1 MEALLKL
8 EILLIHMEHER
19 LLIYPVSPKQSIK
32 NLKEIDAF
40 KANGHETHL
49 CYMDESSTKQRFVD
63 KQVIANYGDG
73 IKGKILKRTE
83 FGSIVDYAIKQKID
97 FVYIRSNHNANPF
110 TI

>member
-1 MEALLKL
+1 MN
-8 EILLIHMEHER
+8 ILFIIFHGFDPNNGISKKILYQ
-19 LLIYPVSPKQSIK
+19 L
-32 NLKEIDAF
+32 DAF

-49 CYMDESSTKQRFVD
+49 CYMDESSIKQRFVD

-83 FGSIVDYAIKQKID
+83 FGSIVDYAIKNKIE

-110 TI
+110 TILVPKQ